1 MKSLNKYIYR
11 ISFAFFIIFL
21 LFRLGYDISKIEM
34 FLYIGIFSL
43 FISKGMRLYL
53 SKLEN
58 EKKAL
63 NK

>member
-58 EKKAL
+58 EKKR
-63 NK
+63 

>member
-1 MKSLNKYIYR
+1 MKSLNKYIYP

-34 FLYIGIFSL
+34 FLYISIFSL

-58 EKKAL
+58 EKKR
-63 NK
+63 

>member
-1 MKSLNKYIYR
+1 MKSLNKYIYP

-58 EKKAL
+58 EKKR
-63 NK
+63 